1 MATIDR
7 RATSRISRILGRRE
21 GYPTR
26 PGRVARPGRC
36 TARVIP
42 AIVPDVVGSAPFW
55 LHEACNVLWLQV
67 RRKLFTPK
75 EAREAL
81 ALLRAQVEPTP
92 TAELSLHDVALEI
105 GLTVNHSTYDTLYVA
120 FALAMGAERV
130 VVADG
135 AFVTAMQTHPDPT
148 LAGILLPLAAWAS
161 GQRA

>member
-1 MATIDR
+1 VTLVVDASVGLKWVLQEADSPLAER
-7 RATSRISRILGRRE
+7 L
-21 GYPTR
+21 
-26 PGRVARPGRC
+26 ARSD
-36 TARVIP
+36 VDLL
-42 AIVPDVVGSAPFW
+42 VPDFW

-67 RRKLFTPK
+67 RRKLFTPN

-135 AFVTAMQTHPDPT
+135 PFVTAMQTHPDPT
-148 LAGILLPLAAWAS
+148 LAGILLPLATWAS
-161 GQRA
+161 GQSA